1 MTIRPYGL
9 MAVKHF
15 TLEQIH
21 AAKPSDGWN
30 MQDLQAKAA
39 AAFPHWAFDNACAGE
54 MSTVEYEV
62 KKAVFEHCNITSHF
76 IPENAE
82 NSRNKVKTGIVWK
95 INGEEL
101 FFNTTEQLGW
111 KPAHNPC

>member
-15 TLEQIH
+15 TLELIE
-21 AAKPSDGWN
+21 KSDPSKGWT

-39 AAFPHWAFDNACAGE
+39 AAFPLWAGQRPGG

>member
-39 AAFPHWAFDNACAGE
+39 AAFPLWAGQRPGG

-76 IPENAE
+76 IP
-82 NSRNKVKTGIVWK
+82 KTGIVWK

-111 KPAHNPC
+111 KPAHEDRS